1 MLSSPPPLRR
11 QLERIKI
18 ESERLSPGHHESKIG
33 ALTAGNRTAWAKARQ
48 DFFSRGVNRQS
59 MEACGWVVS
68 RQTGSL
74 ISLTFCGGLS
84 LD

>member
-1 MLSSPPPLRR
+1 VLSSRPPLRR

-59 MEACGWVVS
+59 MEACGCVAFSPNGFSHFVDLL
-68 RQTGSL
+68 R
-74 ISLTFCGGLS
+74 
-84 LD
+84 